1 MDRLGRSGTATGA
14 LELWTEGTRAHADHP
29 ERVQGRPGVG
39 LFELALE
46 QLAPGLSRVRPCAGV
61 TVSWSRVL
69 TTPTEQV
76 FYGWMATKRTPTGWA
91 IRCEGC
97 DRTDAMDAAT
107 TAQETMAQAATR
119 GWARPRPGLNDYCP
133 TCIDARC

>member
-1 MDRLGRSGTATGA
+1 MRTTRRGSTESPGSGRSSWRSSG
-14 LELWTEGTRAHADHP
+14 WP
-29 ERVQGRPGVG
+29 RVFHVQRPVC
-39 LFELALE
+39 
-46 QLAPGLSRVRPCAGV
+46 RPVPWCWA
-61 TVSWSRVL
+61 L

-107 TAQETMAQAATR
+107 TAQETLAEATSR
-119 GWARPRPGLNDYCP
+119 GWNRPRPGLNDYCP
-133 TCIDARC
+133 TCLDARC